1 MATAGELLARM
12 IAKDQAGE
20 DTSEIRKEFS
30 EQSKRQLGGYC
41 TEFSSE
47 TKIKESEE

>member
-1 MATAGELLARM
+1 MATAGELLAQM
-12 IAKDQAGE
+12 LIAKGKGE
-20 DTSEIRKEFS
+20 DTSKIQKEFE

-41 TEFSSE
+41 TEFSVG